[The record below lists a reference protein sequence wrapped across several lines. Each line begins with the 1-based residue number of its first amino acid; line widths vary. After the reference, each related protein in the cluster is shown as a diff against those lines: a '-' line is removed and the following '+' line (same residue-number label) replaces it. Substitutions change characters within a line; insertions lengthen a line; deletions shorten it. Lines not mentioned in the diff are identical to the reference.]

1 MAANWEDENGAKKT
15 ASFLVLG
22 TESSEFVLKALL
34 SFVVKGVEFRLQ
46 KVDILKLQESLVP
59 PFTMPQLLYAGVE
72 RNHGFENSVA
82 GCNDYTRTEDGSA
95 GLLTDSAEI
104 LQLLDDIELGGAQQ
118 PDESLLFPASHLEA
132 KVVCRVDQFN
142 N

>member
-1 MAANWEDENGAKKT
+1 MVLAEMSHRNAP
-15 ASFLVLG
+15 SFLLLG
-22 TESSEFVLKALL
+22 SESSEFVLKAVL
-34 SFVVKGVEFRLQ
+34 SFVVKGMEFRLQ

-72 RNHGFENSVA
+72 RNHGFENSA
-82 GCNDYTRTEDGSA
+82 ADYTRTEDGSA
-95 GLLTDSAEI
+95 GLITDSAEI

-132 KVVCRVDQFN
+132 KVVLCCRVDQFN

>member
-1 MAANWEDENGAKKT
+1 MVLAEMSHRNAP
-15 ASFLVLG
+15 SFLLLG
-22 TESSEFVLKALL
+22 SESSEFVLKAVL

-59 PFTMPQLLYAGVE
+59 PFTMPQLLYAGV

-95 GLLTDSAEI
+95 GLITDSAEI

-132 KVVCRVDQFN
+132 KVVSCCRVDQFDN
-142 N
+142 

>member
-1 MAANWEDENGAKKT
+1 MVLAEMSHRNAP
-15 ASFLVLG
+15 SFLLLG
-22 TESSEFVLKALL
+22 SESSEFVLKAVL

-46 KVDILKLQESLVP
+46 KVDILKLEESLVP

-72 RNHGFENSVA
+72 RNHG
-82 GCNDYTRTEDGSA
+82 RTEDGSA
-95 GLLTDSAEI
+95 GLITDSAEI

-132 KVVCRVDQFN
+132 KVVLCCRVDQFN